1 MSADLLRYLGAP
13 APYSVWWLVA
23 GLMIVAAVIGWCAV
37 VFVWTMPPDTLR
49 RIPVVRTVHEGIV
62 RRRFTRAIRGAVE
75 AYQAGDA
82 TAADAA
88 TTMRTALRGFLVL
101 QVGGRARYLHVAEM
115 ADTDLAPAAPVF
127 SDLNDAQFNTASSV
141 DLDKV
146 GHTAEELIRSW
157 S

>member
-1 MSADLLRYLGAP
+1 MSGDLLRYLGAP
-13 APYSVWWLVA
+13 APYSVWWLLLGVVVLT
-23 GLMIVAAVIGWCAV
+23 GVIGWWAA
-37 VFVWTMPPDTLR
+37 VFVWTMPSDTLR
-49 RIPVVRTVHEGIV
+49 RVPLIRFVHDGIV
-62 RRRFTRAIRGAVE
+62 RRRFAKTIRDALDE
-75 AYQAGDA
+75 HRAGDV
-82 TAADAA
+82 TVADAA
-88 TTMRTALRGFLVL
+88 TTIRAALRSFLAL

-115 ADTDLAPAAPVF
+115 ASTDLAPAAPVF